1 MKKLFKSI
9 SIVVCLLGLVSCGSI
24 FKSWWECY
32 VDSIGNEPTNK
43 SYYIEDRFPPDMNSL
58 VVQEYNKN
66 LEVVLN
72 RLGYW
77 KRDSANADLKIAFGF
92 NLGEIEERVYTY
104 TEPVYR
110 YIPESTSK
118 TSKTTKIKDDLGN
131 VIGSAKTTTTDKSGG
146 GIDYV
151 GESMGT
157 SYESK
162 QAIAITIDAFDT
174 KTQQLTWSTTITDNT
189 TPDLLA
195 DLRKYM
201 PLYLLC
207 AEEYIGK
214 VTAGKQYSKTYLD
227 DARLEN
233 FPGYQTLFQQK
244 KQDKKKK

>member
-1 MKKLFKSI
+1 MKNQIKVLF
-9 SIVVCLLGLVSCGSI
+9 VLVCSLGFLSCGSI

-32 VDSIGNEPTNK
+32 VDSVGNEPASK
-43 SYYIEDRFPPDMNSL
+43 SYYIEDRFPPDMNPL

-77 KRDSANADLKIAFGF
+77 KRDSAYADLKIAFGF

-104 TEPVYR
+104 TEPIYR

-118 TSKTTKIKDDLGN
+118 SSKTTKVKDDVGN
-131 VIGSAKTTTTDKSGG
+131 TIGTVNTTTTDKSGG
-146 GIDYV
+146 GFDYV
-151 GESMGT
+151 GESTGT

-174 KTQQLTWSTTITDNT
+174 RTKQLTWSTTITDNT

-227 DARLEN
+227 DARLEY
-233 FPGYQTLFQQK
+233 FPGYKTQFQQK
-244 KQDKKKK
+244 EQKKKK